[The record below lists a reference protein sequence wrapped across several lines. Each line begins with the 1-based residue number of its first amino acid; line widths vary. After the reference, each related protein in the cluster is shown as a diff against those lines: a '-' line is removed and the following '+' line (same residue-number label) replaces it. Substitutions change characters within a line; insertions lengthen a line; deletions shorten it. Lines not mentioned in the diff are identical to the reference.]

1 MKKPNRNKI
10 NYKKIFYA
18 VFDAIGVVMHRM
30 LFDCLLPKKY
40 RDLSKRDIH
49 TIIFRSDTPAGKRF
63 DIWILVLIAA
73 NIILL
78 MVDSMLGS
86 TTLTRGIESK
96 PFSYWLMKVL
106 EWAFTIVFTFEF
118 YLRIYCLKNPR
129 KYVLSFYG
137 IIDILSI
144 FPSYL
149 SLFFPGAQALTVL
162 RLLRVLRIFRIFRM
176 RVFLNETR
184 FLINALRRSAVRIL
198 IFMLVVVIVA
208 VILGTLIFA
217 IEGDS
222 NPSIS
227 SIPRGIY
234 WAIVTITTV
243 GYGDIAPVT
252 SVGQFI
258 SVLVMLLGYSV
269 IAVPTGIIAGETIRE
284 GREKHNESFSLDNE
298 DLEPADEPVDGI
310 AATLPQPEQAP
321 KEDNF
326 L

>member
-1 MKKPNRNKI
+1 MKLFDRIRKF
-10 NYKKIFYA
+10 NYRKLGKQIFS
-18 VFDAIGVVMHRM
+18 AIGDVMHRII
-30 LFDCLLPKKY
+30 FDCLLPKKY

-63 DIWILVLIAA
+63 DVWLLILIIL
-73 NIILL
+73 NILLL
-78 MVDSMLGS
+78 MVDSLLGT
-86 TTLTRGIESK
+86 TTLTGSAESK

-106 EWAFTIVFTFEF
+106 EWAFTILFTFEF

-129 KYVLSFYG
+129 KYVTSFFG

-176 RVFLNETR
+176 RSFMNESR
-184 FLINALRRSAVRIL
+184 FLLNAMKRSFIRIV
-198 IFMLVVVIVA
+198 IFMIIVVIA
-208 VILGTLIFA
+208 AIILGTLIFA
-217 IEGDS
+217 IEGDT
-222 NPSIS
+222 NPAIS

-252 SVGQFI
+252 PVGQFI
-258 SVLVMLLGYSV
+258 STLVMLLGYSI

-284 GREKHNESFSLDNE
+284 GREESKHREESFSLDNE
-298 DLEPADEPVDGI
+298 ELEAADDDEKK
-310 AATLPQPEQAP
+310 T
-321 KEDNF
+321 EDTNKKHTTN
-326 L
+326 

>member
-149 SLFFPGAQALTVL
+149 SRSTGTDGVATAACAAHFPH
-162 RLLRVLRIFRIFRM
+162 
-176 RVFLNETR
+176 
-184 FLINALRRSAVRIL
+184 
-198 IFMLVVVIVA
+198 
-208 VILGTLIFA
+208 
-217 IEGDS
+217 
-222 NPSIS
+222 
-227 SIPRGIY
+227 IPYACVPQRDPLPY
-234 WAIVTITTV
+234 QCL
-243 GYGDIAPVT
+243 AP
-252 SVGQFI
+252 
-258 SVLVMLLGYSV
+258 
-269 IAVPTGIIAGETIRE
+269 
-284 GREKHNESFSLDNE
+284 
-298 DLEPADEPVDGI
+298 
-310 AATLPQPEQAP
+310 
-321 KEDNF
+321 
-326 L
+326 

>member
-1 MKKPNRNKI
+1 MKAKKNRI
-10 NYKKIFYA
+10 DLKKVFYT
-18 VFDAIGVVMHRM
+18 VFGAIGEVMHRM
-30 LFDCLLPKKY
+30 LFDCLLPKQY
-40 RDLSKRDIH
+40 RELSKRDIH

-63 DIWILVLIAA
+63 DIWILILIAA
-73 NIILL
+73 NIVLL

-106 EWAFTIVFTFEF
+106 EWLFTIVFTFEF
-118 YLRIYCLKNPR
+118 YLRIYCLKNPK
-129 KYVLSFYG
+129 KYIFSFYG

-144 FPSYL
+144 FPAYL

-184 FLINALRRSAVRIL
+184 FLLNALRRSAVRIL

-217 IEGDS
+217 IEGDK

-234 WAIVTITTV
+234 WAVVTITTV

-258 SVLVMLLGYSV
+258 SVIVMLLGYSV

-284 GREKHNESFSLDNE
+284 GKERRHESFSLDNE
-298 DLEPADEPVDGI
+298 DLEPADEPTDK
-310 AATLPQPEQAP
+310 TEEPQKPAEA
-321 KEDNF
+321 DDADRYI
-326 L
+326 

>member
-1 MKKPNRNKI
+1 MNQRTQQTIQKGRELMRKAI
-10 NYKKIFYA
+10 
-18 VFDAIGVVMHRM
+18 DAIGVVMHRM

-63 DIWILVLIAA
+63 DIWILVLIAL
-73 NIILL
+73 NIVLL
-78 MVDSMLGS
+78 MVDSMMGN
-86 TTLTRGIESK
+86 TTLTGGAERK

-106 EWAFTIVFTFEF
+106 EWGFTILFTFEF

-129 KYVLSFYG
+129 KYIVSFYG

-144 FPSYL
+144 FPAYL

-217 IEGDS
+217 IEGKH
-222 NPSIS
+222 NPAIS

-252 SVGQFI
+252 SMGQLI
-258 SVLVMLLGYSV
+258 STIVMLLGYAI
-269 IAVPTGIIAGETIRE
+269 IAVPTGIVAGETIRE
-284 GREKHNESFSLDNE
+284 GRERHNESFSMDNE
-298 DLEPADEPVDGI
+298 DLEPAEEPGDED
-310 AATLPQPEQAP
+310 ASSAP
-321 KEDNF
+321 KTP
-326 L
+326 

>member
-208 VILGTLIFA
+208 VVLGTLIFA

-298 DLEPADEPVDGI
+298 DLEPADEPVDGT

>member
-1 MKKPNRNKI
+1 MKKTNRIKI
-10 NYKKIFYA
+10 DYRKIFYDI
-18 VFDAIGVVMHRM
+18 FNAIGVVMHRI

-73 NIILL
+73 NIVLL
-78 MVDSMLGS
+78 IVDSMLVS
-86 TTLTRGIESK
+86 TTMSRGIESK
-96 PFSYWLMKVL
+96 PFSYWLMRVL
-106 EWAFTIVFTFEF
+106 EWGFTIIFTFEF

-129 KYVLSFYG
+129 RYIFSFFG

-144 FPSYL
+144 FPAYL
-149 SLFFPGAQALTVL
+149 SLFIPGAQALTVL

-184 FLINALRRSAVRIL
+184 FLLNALRRSAVRIL

-217 IEGDS
+217 IEGDR

-252 SVGQFI
+252 SVGQLI
-258 SVLVMLLGYSV
+258 STIVMLLGYSI

-284 GREKHNESFSLDNE
+284 GREKKNEPFSFDNE
-298 DLEPADEPVDGI
+298 DLEPADEPDK
-310 AATLPQPEQAP
+310 ASQPANNTPSNPSE
-321 KEDNF
+321 

>member
-1 MKKPNRNKI
+1 MKKPNRNKN

-298 DLEPADEPVDGI
+298 DLEPADEPVDGT
-310 AATLPQPEQAP
+310 AATLPQPEQVP

>member
-1 MKKPNRNKI
+1 MKKTNRIKI
-10 NYKKIFYA
+10 DYRKIFYEI
-18 VFDAIGVVMHRM
+18 FNAIGVVMHRI

-73 NIILL
+73 NIVLL
-78 MVDSMLGS
+78 IVDSMLVS
-86 TTLTRGIESK
+86 TTMSRGIESK
-96 PFSYWLMKVL
+96 PFSYWLMRVL
-106 EWAFTIVFTFEF
+106 EWGFTIIFTFEF

-129 KYVLSFYG
+129 RYIFSFFG

-144 FPSYL
+144 FPAYL
-149 SLFFPGAQALTVL
+149 SLFIPGAQALTVL

-184 FLINALRRSAVRIL
+184 FLLNALRRSAVRIL

-217 IEGDS
+217 IEGDR

-252 SVGQFI
+252 SVGQLI
-258 SVLVMLLGYSV
+258 STIVMLLGYSI

-284 GREKHNESFSLDNE
+284 GREKKNEPFSFDNE
-298 DLEPADEPVDGI
+298 DLEPADEPEKNSQS
-310 AATLPQPEQAP
+310 ANNTPSNSFEL
-321 KEDNF
+321 
-326 L
+326 